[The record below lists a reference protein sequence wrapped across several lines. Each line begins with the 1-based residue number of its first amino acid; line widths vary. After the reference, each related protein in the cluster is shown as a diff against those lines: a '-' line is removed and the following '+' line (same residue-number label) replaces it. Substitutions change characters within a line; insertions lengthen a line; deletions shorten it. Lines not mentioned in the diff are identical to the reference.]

1 MYILSMQLGHNATVA
16 LFKDDKFLEV
26 VSQEK
31 FDNIKN
37 SAKFPK
43 QAIEYILNKYNL
55 KTQDIDYIVNASKY
69 VFPNQMYD
77 YLTDTNVVNENSI
90 KSLIK
95 KTYRFLEYKKEFYKK
110 YGYED

>member
-16 LFKDDKFLEV
+16 LFKDDRFLEV

-43 QAIEYILNKYNL
+43 QAIEYILNNIL
-55 KTQDIDYIVNASKY
+55 LLIAL
-69 VFPNQMYD
+69 
-77 YLTDTNVVNENSI
+77 YL
-90 KSLIK
+90 LPLWC
-95 KTYRFLEYKKEFYKK
+95 F
-110 YGYED
+110 